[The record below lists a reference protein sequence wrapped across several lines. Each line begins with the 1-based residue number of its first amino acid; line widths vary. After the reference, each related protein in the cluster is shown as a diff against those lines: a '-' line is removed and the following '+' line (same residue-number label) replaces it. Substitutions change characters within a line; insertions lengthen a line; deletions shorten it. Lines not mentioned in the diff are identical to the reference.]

1 MADAKIIPFDGEN
14 GRSNRHLST
23 VDQATAESST
33 NEPGAVAEWLDFV
46 RRRLTGDYTVDE
58 FGYDADLTDNVLMA
72 ALRPLYE
79 EWFRVEVRGIENIP
93 SEGGALIVAN
103 HSGTIALDSLM
114 TQLAVHDHHPAHR
127 HVRMLGAN
135 LVFSTPFLGE
145 LARKAGHTLACNAD
159 SDRLLQGGELVAV
172 WPEGFKGVGK
182 PFSERYKL
190 QRFGRGG
197 FISSALKA
205 QVPIIPVAIV
215 GAEETYPM
223 LANFKPLARLF
234 NLPYFPITPTFPWL
248 GPAGMVPLPS
258 KWIIEFGEPIPTDQY
273 PAGSSEDALLVFNLA
288 DDVRDTIQQS
298 LYRLLT
304 ERKSVWQ

>member
-1 MADAKIIPFDGEN
+1 
-14 GRSNRHLST
+14 
-23 VDQATAESST
+23 
-33 NEPGAVAEWLDFV
+33 
-46 RRRLTGDYTVDE
+46 
-58 FGYDADLTDNVLMA
+58 VLLA
-72 ALRPLYE
+72 SLRPLYE

-103 HSGTIALDSLM
+103 HSGTVALDSLM
-114 TQLAVHDHHPAHR
+114 TQLAVHDYHPAHR
-127 HVRMLGAN
+127 HLRMLGAN

-159 SDRLLQGGELVAV
+159 SDRLLNAGELVGV

-197 FISSALKA
+197 FVSSALKA
-205 QVPIIPVAIV
+205 RVPVIPVAIV

-248 GPAGMVPLPS
+248 GPVGMVPLPS
-258 KWIIEFGEPIPTDQY
+258 KWIIEFGEPIPTDHY
-273 PAGSSEDALLVFNLA
+273 PAGSAEDALLVFNLA

-298 LYRLLT
+298 IYRLLT
-304 ERKSVWQ
+304 ERGSVWR